1 MIILNNLWHIETLK
15 WHFERKLFWRSY
27 FTQSV
32 LNLKLEITYGILK
45 ESNFNK
51 IISSP
56 LVSLK
61 DNSVKNVYWLFKG
74 FWQSEH
80 KDIFLLP
87 KEILRLLTK
96 WFNSIFECLISVT
109 AIFEKIF
116 GSIVFN
122 KEIFNKVRTPHWSK

>member
-15 WHFERKLFWRSY
+15 WHIERKLFWQSY

-32 LNLKLEITYGILK
+32 LKLEITYGILK

-61 DNSVKNVYWLFKG
+61 DNLVKNVY
-74 FWQSEH
+74 
-80 KDIFLLP
+80 
-87 KEILRLLTK
+87 
-96 WFNSIFECLISVT
+96 
-109 AIFEKIF
+109 
-116 GSIVFN
+116 
-122 KEIFNKVRTPHWSK
+122 

>member
-15 WHFERKLFWRSY
+15 WHIERKLFWRSY

-61 DNSVKNVYWLFKG
+61 DNSVKNVY
-74 FWQSEH
+74 
-80 KDIFLLP
+80 
-87 KEILRLLTK
+87 
-96 WFNSIFECLISVT
+96 
-109 AIFEKIF
+109 
-116 GSIVFN
+116 
-122 KEIFNKVRTPHWSK
+122 